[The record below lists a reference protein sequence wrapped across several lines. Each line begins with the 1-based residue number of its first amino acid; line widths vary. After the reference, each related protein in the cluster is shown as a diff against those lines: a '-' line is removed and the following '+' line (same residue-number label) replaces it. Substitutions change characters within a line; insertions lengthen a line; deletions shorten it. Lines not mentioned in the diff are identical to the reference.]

1 VGRVFNLRHQVC
13 KVRIYR
19 VGVHLSIGMSVCD
32 RFVSCSPTFF
42 DTNRRIPNTIVPRR
56 LIEPL
61 KDSGPAEAQTFML
74 AEERKFR
81 IREILSGQRTVSASD
96 LCAALG
102 VTAATIRRDLAA
114 LERDGVLVR
123 SHGGAVSRMSSTN
136 FQPSYETLSHSY
148 SAEKQAIA
156 RAAEHFVLDGETVFL
171 EGSTTVYELARSL
184 HQRNRLT
191 VVTNSPTIVCQLQR
205 SSGVTVLCTGGD
217 LQKDTFYFSGEWA
230 QRALSEIRLDKAILG
245 VSAIDL
251 SYGVSTANHAEAQI
265 KKMIT
270 RAAKTR
276 IALADHSKFGTQSFA
291 YVGPVTDIDVLVTD
305 SGTDPKYVK
314 ALREAGV
321 EVVVADGQ
329 DGRKAISKRT
339 NARK

>member
-1 VGRVFNLRHQVC
+1 
-13 KVRIYR
+13 
-19 VGVHLSIGMSVCD
+19 
-32 RFVSCSPTFF
+32 
-42 DTNRRIPNTIVPRR
+42 
-56 LIEPL
+56 
-61 KDSGPAEAQTFML
+61 ML
-74 AEERKFR
+74 AEERRFR
-81 IREILSGQRTVSASD
+81 IREMLSGQRTITASD

-102 VTAATIRRDLAA
+102 VTAATVRRDLAA
-114 LERDGVLVR
+114 LEQDGVLVR

-136 FQPSYETLSHSY
+136 FQPSYETLSHSH
-148 SAEKQAIA
+148 SIEKQAIA
-156 RAAEHFVLDGETVFL
+156 RAAEHLVLDGETVFL
-171 EGSTTVYELARSL
+171 EGSTTVYELARGL
-184 HQRNRLT
+184 NQRQRLT

-245 VSAIDL
+245 VSSIDL

-291 YVGPVTDIDVLVTD
+291 YVGPVSDIQVLVTD
-305 SGTDPKYVK
+305 SGTDPKYIK
-314 ALREAGV
+314 GLRKAGV
-321 EVVVADGQ
+321 EVLVAELPDSTQ
-329 DGRKAISKRT
+329 NLSQTNILEQIS
-339 NARK
+339 